1 MIKPAEQ
8 KKAAKAFAAEWARD
22 CKEDGNTAPFWL
34 SLLRDVYGVEHP
46 EQVISFEDTVK
57 HEEKGNSLFVDA
69 WIPSMRVII
78 EQKNADAPLD
88 KKYPRHGRM
97 LTPYEQAFE
106 YDQTQPVDRR
116 ARYIVACNF
125 HEFWIYDMNEPEA
138 FRKAIKLK
146 LSDLPDHYDQL
157 NFLVNTNYKPTD
169 MEEVKVSVKAGELV
183 GKLYDAFVQVYREYQ
198 PADYTAEDKKKDMH
212 DLNVLCV
219 RIVFCLYAEDSGLF
233 GAPDAFRHYLGTW
246 KIENTKE
253 ALEKLFAVL
262 DTKIEERPRFL
273 DSKLS
278 SFPYVNGGLFHDDT
292 IEIPPINKEIYDI
305 IYEDMSKGFDWSAI
319 SPTIFGAV
327 FESTLNPETRRSG
340 GMHYTSIENIHKVI
354 DPLFLDDLK
363 KEFNTLVSIPD
374 SEKFSTRRKE
384 TALKWEYRQKLEDF
398 QNKLASLTFLDPA
411 CGSGNFLTET
421 FICLR
426 RLENRVIRELTG
438 GQGFLDLY
446 NPIKVSIKQFYGIE
460 INDFA
465 VTVAKT
471 ALWIAESQ
479 MMQETEDIIVRE
491 INFLPLKTNAYIH
504 EGNALHM
511 DWNDV
516 IPASKISYVM
526 GNPPFRGYSLQSRKQ
541 KEDILSIYKD
551 ENGQT
556 YKAAGKIDYVAG
568 WYFKAAQ
575 YMTHTAIKAAFV
587 STNSIT
593 QGEQAA
599 AVWKPIVER
608 FGTHIDF
615 AWRTFI
621 WSSEAS
627 DNAAVHCVIVGF
639 SDTLS
644 LGDKIIFDGNGM
656 KRVANIS
663 PYLTDSPT
671 VFISARNKPIAA
683 DVPFMTNGGKP
694 AEGGN
699 LILTAE
705 EKENLL
711 KKEPQAEP
719 LIRPFMMGYDFIHRK
734 PRYCLWLAGASPLAL
749 RKCPEVLMR
758 IEKVREYRLQSK
770 KAATRR
776 KAETPQLF
784 DEIKQS
790 NTSYI
795 ALPKVSSENRRYIPM
810 DYLHPD
816 VIAGDQLF
824 MILDANLY
832 HFGILESNVHMA
844 WTRTVC
850 GRLKSDYR
858 YSNTVVYN
866 NFPWPNP
873 TPAQKAR
880 IEKSAQ
886 GILDAR
892 KLYPDASL
900 ADLYDPLTMPPELRR
915 AHQEN
920 DKAVMEAYG
929 FNWHTM
935 TEPECVAELMKM
947 YQKLTKAEEGKK

>member
-8 KKAAKAFAAEWARD
+8 KKAAKAFAAEWAES

-125 HEFWIYDMNEPEA
+125 HEFWVYDMNEPEA

-183 GKLYDAFVQVYREYQ
+183 GKLYDAFAKVYREYQ
-198 PADYTAEDKKKDMH
+198 PADYTEEDKKKDMH

-305 IYEDMSKGFDWSAI
+305 IYEDMSKSFDWSAI

-384 TALKWEYRQKLEDF
+384 TTLKWEYRQKLEDF

-516 IPASKISYVM
+516 IPAAKLSYLL
-526 GNPPFRGYSLQSRKQ
+526 GNPPFAGARIMGKAQ
-541 KEDILSIYKD
+541 KDDIKFVFGRWKNSGNL
-551 ENGQT
+551 
-556 YKAAGKIDYVAG
+556 DYVSC
-568 WYFKAAQ
+568 WYKLAAD
-575 YMTHTAIKAAFV
+575 YMKYTNIMAAFV
-587 STNSIT
+587 STNSIC
-593 QGEQAA
+593 QGDSVGILWQPLFEM
-599 AVWKPIVER
+599 
-608 FGTHIDF
+608 GLHINF
-615 AWRTFI
+615 AYKTFI
-621 WSSEAS
+621 WNSESNNKAH
-627 DNAAVHCVIVGF
+627 VHCVIVGF
-639 SDTLS
+639 SYKNKL
-644 LGDKIIFDGNGM
+644 DKRLYDDDHCSQVN
-656 KRVANIS
+656 NINA
-663 PYLTDSPT
+663 YLVNAEN
-671 VFISARNKPIAA
+671 VFVESRDCPLCDVPAIGIGNKPI
-683 DVPFMTNGGKP
+683 D
-694 AEGGN
+694 GGN
-699 LILTAE
+699 YLFTKE
-705 EKENLL
+705 EMHDFI
-711 KKEPQAEP
+711 KKEPKALPWFKPWYGAKE
-719 LIRPFMMGYDFIHRK
+719 FINRK
-734 PRYCLWLAGASPLAL
+734 PRFCLWLGDCPPNILRHLPLCLKRVENVRKLRLASKSPGTRRLAEKPT
-749 RKCPEVLMR
+749 RFHVENMPKGHYIVIPEV
-758 IEKVREYRLQSK
+758 
-770 KAATRR
+770 
-776 KAETPQLF
+776 
-784 DEIKQS
+784 
-790 NTSYI
+790 
-795 ALPKVSSENRRYIPM
+795 SSQNRRYIPM
-810 DYLHPD
+810 GYLD
-816 VIAGDQLF
+816 DSSLCSNKLRIMAEAD
-824 MILDANLY
+824 LY

-844 WTRTVC
+844 WTRVVC
-850 GRLKSDYR
+850 GRLKSDYD
-858 YSNTVVYN
+858 YSIKIVYN

-892 KLYPDASL
+892 RLYPDASL

-947 YQKLTKAEEGKK
+947 YQKLTEAEEGKK

>member
-8 KKAAKAFAAEWARD
+8 KKAAKAFAAEWVEN

-183 GKLYDAFVQVYREYQ
+183 GKLYDAFAKVYREYQ

-262 DTKIEERPRFL
+262 DTKMEERPRFL

-516 IPASKISYVM
+516 IPAAKLSYLL
-526 GNPPFRGYSLQSRKQ
+526 GNPPFAGARIMGKAQ
-541 KEDILSIYKD
+541 KDDIKFVF
-551 ENGQT
+551 
-556 YKAAGKIDYVAG
+556 GKWKNSGNLDYVSC
-568 WYFKAAQ
+568 WYKLAAD
-575 YMTHTAIKAAFV
+575 YMKCTNIMAAFV
-587 STNSIT
+587 STNSIC
-593 QGEQAA
+593 QGDSVGILWQPLFEM
-599 AVWKPIVER
+599 
-608 FGTHIDF
+608 GLHINF
-615 AWRTFI
+615 AYKTFI
-621 WSSEAS
+621 WNSESNNKAH
-627 DNAAVHCVIVGF
+627 VHCVIVGF
-639 SDTLS
+639 SYKNKLDKS
-644 LGDKIIFDGNGM
+644 LYDDDHCSQVN
-656 KRVANIS
+656 NINA
-663 PYLTDSPT
+663 YLVNAEN
-671 VFISARNKPIAA
+671 VFVESRDCPLCDVPAIGIGNKPI
-683 DVPFMTNGGKP
+683 D
-694 AEGGN
+694 GGN
-699 LILTAE
+699 YLFTKE
-705 EKENLL
+705 EMHDFI
-711 KKEPQAEP
+711 KKEPKALPWFKPWYGAKE
-719 LIRPFMMGYDFIHRK
+719 FINRK
-734 PRYCLWLAGASPLAL
+734 SRFCLWLGDCPPNILRHLPLCLKRVENVRKLRLASKSPGTRRLAEKPT
-749 RKCPEVLMR
+749 RFHVENMPKGHYIVIPEV
-758 IEKVREYRLQSK
+758 
-770 KAATRR
+770 
-776 KAETPQLF
+776 
-784 DEIKQS
+784 
-790 NTSYI
+790 
-795 ALPKVSSENRRYIPM
+795 SSQNRRYIPM
-810 DYLHPD
+810 GYLD
-816 VIAGDQLF
+816 DSSLCSNKLRIMAEAD
-824 MILDANLY
+824 LY

-844 WTRTVC
+844 WTRVVC
-850 GRLKSDYR
+850 GRLKSDYD
-858 YSNTVVYN
+858 YSIKIVYN

-873 TPAQKAR
+873 APEQKAR
-880 IEKSAQ
+880 IEKAAQ

-900 ADLYDPLTMPPELRR
+900 ADLYDPLTMPPELRK

-929 FNWHTM
+929 FNWHIM